1 VLYLGSIKTTMT
13 TEQKKAF
20 ILLKTVIF
28 NYHGLD
34 EGEKLILRKT
44 ATEMGAEEELSWAYG
59 FINEDIN
66 TFFDRARSF
75 FKNTIGSYDHD
86 TKLSYLNMVWESTN
100 SKGYISEME
109 ATAML
114 KFAKDWGIQK
124 DLLQLIRK

>member
-1 VLYLGSIKTTMT
+1 MT

-20 ILLKTVIF
+20 LLLKTVIF

-34 EGEKLILRKT
+34 EEEKSILQNT
-44 ATEMGAEEELSWAYG
+44 ATELDGQEELAWAYK
-59 FINEDIN
+59 FIAEDVY
-66 TFFDRARSF
+66 TFFERSRKF
-75 FKNTIGSYDHD
+75 FKETIGTYDHE
-86 TKLSYLNMVWESTN
+86 TKISYLNMVWEATN

-124 DLLQLIRK
+124 DLLLLIRK

>member
-1 VLYLGSIKTTMT
+1 MT

-20 ILLKTVIF
+20 LLLKTVIF

-34 EGEKLILRKT
+34 EEEKSILQSTSR
-44 ATEMGAEEELSWAYG
+44 ELNGEEELAWAYQ
-59 FINEDIN
+59 FINEDIH
-66 TFFDRARSF
+66 TFFERARVF
-75 FKNTIGSYDHD
+75 FRNTIGTYDHA
-86 TKLSYLNMVWESTN
+86 TKISYLNMVWEATN

-124 DLLQLIRK
+124 DLLLLIRK

>member
-1 VLYLGSIKTTMT
+1 MT

-34 EGEKLILRKT
+34 EEEKLILHKT
-44 ATEMGAEEELSWAYG
+44 AIEMGAQEELIWAYA
-59 FINEDIN
+59 FVNEDIN
-66 TFFDRARSF
+66 TFFERARSF
-75 FKNTIGSYDHD
+75 FKTTIGSYDHD
-86 TKLSYLNMVWESTN
+86 TKLSYLNMVWEATN

-124 DLLQLIRK
+124 DLLLLIRK